1 MQKFIIDDEFKNL
14 IPPLTDEEFAQLEE
28 NILRDGI
35 RDPLVVWQGI
45 LIDGHNRYAIA
56 QKHGL
61 TFATTEL
68 NFESR
73 AKVITWIIQNQ
84 FGRRNIS
91 TFDRIA
97 LALKLK
103 PNIAEKAKTKQLA
116 TLKQNLPFDQK
127 KSNGESVDTLKQ
139 IANLAGVG
147 KETVRKVEKIL
158 ALAQLVNLEDIISGL
173 KKGDISISLAYEA
186 AVHHKE
192 QLDRHTGTVKE
203 AYQNLNENYRLA
215 KNNYAEFCKQFEQM
229 TPQEQQHYLQTKN
242 EIEKLLK
249 NFEEF
254 FNSI

>member
-1 MQKFIIDDEFKNL
+1 MQIDNEFKNL

-35 RDPLVVWQGI
+35 REPLVIWNDI

-61 TFATTEL
+61 TFNTTEL
-68 NFESR
+68 NFDSR
-73 AKVITWIIQNQ
+73 AEVITWIIQNQ

-103 PNIAEKAKTKQLA
+103 PVIAEKAKTKQLA

-158 ALAQLVNLEDIISGL
+158 TLAQLVNLEDIISGL
-173 KKGDISISLAYEA
+173 KKGDISISLAYEV
-186 AVHHKE
+186 AVHRKE
-192 QLDRHTGTVKE
+192 ELDRHTEKAKE
-203 AYQNLNENYRLA
+203 AFQKFKENYRLA
-215 KNNYAEFCKQFEQM
+215 KNEYAEFCKQFEQM
-229 TPQEQQHYLQTKN
+229 TPAEQQHHLQTKN
-242 EIEKLLK
+242 EIEKFLK
-249 NFEEF
+249 TVEEIF
-254 FNSI
+254 DEYN

>member
-73 AKVITWIIQNQ
+73 AEVITWIIQNQ

-103 PNIAEKAKTKQLA
+103 PVIAEKAKTKQLA
-116 TLKQNLPFDQK
+116 TLKQNTLPLDQK
-127 KSNGESVDTLKQ
+127 KSTGESVDTLKQ

-173 KKGDISISLAYEA
+173 KKGNISISLAYEA

-192 QLDRHTGTVKE
+192 QLDHHIEKAKE
-203 AYQNLNENYRLA
+203 AFQNLKENYRLA
-215 KNNYAEFCKQFEQM
+215 KNEYAEFCKQFEQM

-254 FNSI
+254 F